1 MGDPAACPPL
11 RIAMC
16 ISFFPRG
23 GSAYAVRSQA
33 QALRSL
39 GHTVDLYA
47 GSLGLP
53 GNDTHAPTF
62 YRGLDPRPLT
72 YRDPADED
80 GDAALA
86 PLHASYERKAG
97 APDVDFADLPW
108 TCLEAHVAA
117 WERHFRAGA
126 RPDVLH
132 LHHLTPMSVA
142 ARRVWPSVPV
152 VTSLHGT
159 ELKWLERVA
168 TGRPEDAGAAPWAGM
183 MREVAQASAVV
194 TVLNEQDKRAAA
206 ERLGAPPERLV
217 VLPGGV
223 DTALFAPRDVS
234 PAEQLAF
241 WQHVLT
247 ADNRATDDRGAP
259 VRYDAEQV
267 AAAFGSPAAGRAFLF
282 VGRYIGA
289 KRLPQLLE
297 AYGRLRDQLGEAA
310 PPLVVWG
317 GRDGEC
323 EGEHPAVLVE
333 RQGLH
338 GVFFTG
344 ARGQD
349 ELAAALNGVD
359 LLALPSVDESFGQV
373 YVEAM
378 ASGVPILATR
388 SGAPELLFAHQD
400 PPVGWFVAADD
411 PTSLTEALVDA
422 ATRPD
427 VRAERG
433 RNGLRLVRQQYTWE
447 RSAERLVEMYA
458 SVTSR

>member
-1 MGDPAACPPL
+1 MADPAARPPL
-11 RIAMC
+11 RVAMC

-39 GHTVDLYA
+39 GLTVDLYA

-62 YRGLDPRPLT
+62 YRGLEPRPLS
-72 YRDPADED
+72 YDASADSAAPAPMH
-80 GDAALA
+80 G
-86 PLHASYERKAG
+86 SYERKDAT
-97 APDVDFADLPW
+97 APDRDFADLPW
-108 TCLEAHVAA
+108 TCFEAHVAA
-117 WERHFRAGA
+117 WEQRFCTGA

-142 ARRVWPSVPV
+142 ACRVWPGVPV

-159 ELKWLERVA
+159 EVKWLERVA
-168 TGRPEDAGAAPWAGM
+168 AGSPQDAGAAPWAVM
-183 MREVAQASAVV
+183 MRDVAQASAVV
-194 TVLNEQDKRAAA
+194 TVLNEQDKRAAV
-206 ERLGAPPERLV
+206 ERLGVAAERLV

-223 DTALFAPRDVS
+223 DTALFAPREVS

-247 ADNRATDDRGAP
+247 EDNRATDATGAP
-259 VRYDAEQV
+259 MRYAADVV
-267 AAAFGSPAAGRAFLF
+267 AAAFGSAAVRPFLF
-282 VGRYIGA
+282 VGRFIGA
-289 KRLPQLLE
+289 KRLPLLLE
-297 AYGRLRDQLGEAA
+297 AYGRLRTQLGDSA

-317 GRDGEC
+317 GREGEC
-323 EGEHPAVLVE
+323 EGEHPARLVE
-333 RQGLH
+333 RQGLR

-349 ELAAALNGVD
+349 ELAAALSGVD

-378 ASGVPILATR
+378 ACGVPVLATR
-388 SGAPELLFAHQD
+388 SGAPELLFAHQE
-400 PPVGWFVAADD
+400 PPVGWFVPVDD
-411 PTSLTEALVDA
+411 VASLTEALADA

-427 VRAERG
+427 VRTERG
-433 RNGLRLVRQQYTWE
+433 GNGLRLVREQYTWE
-447 RSAERLVEMYA
+447 RSAERLAEIYA
-458 SVTSR
+458 AVAAGRP